1 VEPAQARLL
10 LLNPR
15 RRARPQHHAAA
26 AYAGDARLAAAH
38 EAAHR
43 PEDVDRAGPGAE
55 AIVKIRRRLGDLL
68 LDVEGQIQE
77 VQYDKQYD
85 KQYDNNMI
93 LDNITL

>member
-1 VEPAQARLL
+1 MREW
-10 LLNPR
+10 
-15 RRARPQHHAAA
+15 
-26 AYAGDARLAAAH
+26 

-85 KQYDNNMI
+85 IRQYNMTNNMTTI
-93 LDNITL
+93 